1 MLNRLRPTLGL
12 VCAVA
17 LFGCDKKDE
26 AAKKDDK
33 KADKAGQDKADEPK
47 PDDKDEGVDKD
58 SAEKHFDVT
67 HDKSGVLARTAT
79 VLETD
84 DRIDSE
90 ALQEL
95 SHHAEDLPSVEE
107 VCRHE
112 HEVDPSIDEAACI
125 TDMEHHIVQIG
136 PELYKD
142 WAECLNAAATVE
154 AIKACNDAEAEIER
168 ELHIK
173 PHGDGLDEET
183 CASFFDKFEE
193 LSMADAGDDGELV
206 KEILEEVKAD
216 VLTTCGEQGTQKE
229 VDCVHEASDMAGL
242 KECGSSML

>member
-1 MLNRLRPTLGL
+1 MLKRLRPILGL
-12 VCAVA
+12 VCVVA

-33 KADKAGQDKADEPK
+33 TADKAAGDKTQEPK
-47 PDDKDEGVDKD
+47 SRDGDEAGEKTD
-58 SAEKHFDVT
+58 AETHFDAS

-90 ALQEL
+90 ALREL
-95 SHHAEDLPSVEE
+95 SHHAEDLPTVEE
-107 VCRHE
+107 VCKHE
-112 HEVDPSIDEAACI
+112 HEVDPSIDEEACI
-125 TDMEHHIVQIG
+125 KDMEHHVVQIG

-142 WAECLNAAATVE
+142 WAECLNTAATVD

-183 CASFFDKFEE
+183 CTGFFEKFEE
-193 LSMADAGDDGELV
+193 LSMEDAGDDGELV
-206 KEILEEVKAD
+206 KEILEEVKDD
-216 VLTTCGEQGTQKE
+216 VLTTCQEQGTQKE

-242 KECGSSML
+242 KECGSGML